1 MKIIVNNTCFV
12 NIDDLIGKSIPKFF
26 IIERL
31 DSNFVVIK
39 DVKSIEY
46 IKNREDILDYFDIC
60 NLSMKE
66 VDSLIKKIN
75 KDRDNNKRVIID
87 LLNYK
92 NNKDEFDLKVSNLI
106 NNDIFIKTKI
116 YGRVSFLK

>member
-46 IKNREDILDYFDIC
+46 IKNREDIIDYFDIC

>member
-46 IKNREDILDYFDIC
+46 IKNREDIIDYFDIC

-116 YGRVSFLK
+116 YERVSFLK

>member
-46 IKNREDILDYFDIC
+46 IKNRKDILDYFDLC
-60 NLSMKE
+60 NLSLKE
-66 VDSLIKKIN
+66 VDNLIKKLYKNSDSN
-75 KDRDNNKRVIID
+75 KKVIFD
-87 LLNYK
+87 LLKYK
-92 NNKDEFDLKVSNLI
+92 NNKDEFDLKVNDLI
-106 NNDIFIKTKI
+106 NNDLFIKTKI
-116 YGRVSFLK
+116 YRRVSFFK